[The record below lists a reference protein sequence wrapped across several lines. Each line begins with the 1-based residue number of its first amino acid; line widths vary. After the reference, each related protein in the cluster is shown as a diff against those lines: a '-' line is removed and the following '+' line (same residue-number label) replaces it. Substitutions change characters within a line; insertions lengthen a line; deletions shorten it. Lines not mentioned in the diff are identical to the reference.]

1 MVTKGYIQVIE
12 EDYAKTYAL
21 VARLESVRLVCT
33 IAALQRLR
41 LQQVDFISAFLNSDS
56 SFKVFME
63 QPKGFEERDN
73 EYVWKLKKTLYS
85 IMQEVYNWAINLN
98 KIFKD
103 LGYYKSKVDLQI
115 QS

>member
-1 MVTKGYIQVIE
+1 M
-12 EDYAKTYAL
+12 
-21 VARLESVRLVCT
+21 
-33 IAALQRLR
+33 
-41 LQQVDFISAFLNSDS
+41 NSDS
-56 SFKVFME
+56 SFIVFME
-63 QPKGFEERDN
+63 QPKGFEKRDN

-85 IMQEVYNWAINLN
+85 IIQEVHNWAINLN